1 MGEMEGKYWGRQ
13 GEPSLSWDV
22 GVAGVC
28 VRSGKGNMLHY
39 THLKPKL
46 GE

>member
-28 VRSGKGNMLHY
+28 VRMCVVVRATCFITLI
-39 THLKPKL
+39 
-46 GE
+46 